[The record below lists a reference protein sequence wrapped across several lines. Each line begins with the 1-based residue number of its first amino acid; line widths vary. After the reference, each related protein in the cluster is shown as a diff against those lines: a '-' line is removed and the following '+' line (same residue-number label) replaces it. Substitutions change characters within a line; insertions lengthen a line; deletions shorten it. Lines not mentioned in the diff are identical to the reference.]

1 MSNWHRP
8 SAMQISVISED
19 TKYSESQQEVKCMD
33 EDSLSFLTQDNRT
46 VLKKPIFST
55 FSSKNG
61 GCEMVETQTSRLK
74 IR

>member
-1 MSNWHRP
+1 
-8 SAMQISVISED
+8 MQMSVISED
-19 TKYSESQQEVKCMD
+19 TKYSENQQEVKCAD
-33 EDSLSFLTQDNRT
+33 EDSLSFLTQDNKT

-61 GCEMVETQTSRLK
+61 EMVETQTSRLK